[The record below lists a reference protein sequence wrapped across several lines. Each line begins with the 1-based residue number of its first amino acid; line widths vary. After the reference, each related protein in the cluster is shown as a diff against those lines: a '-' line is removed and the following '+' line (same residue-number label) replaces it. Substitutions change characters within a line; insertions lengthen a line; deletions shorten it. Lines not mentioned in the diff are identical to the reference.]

1 MFSYPSGINK
11 LIEEKNKHKQLI
23 EETKYWEFNST
34 REESKL
40 LPSRKI
46 KNKVKPY
53 NVNQGNNSEE
63 KAKRSLYRCIYPKEY
78 IHLYLHITYFNYL
91 KLNLFIDEDED
102 DYQSSTLNM
111 INAINCNESYSLD
124 CRIGESVISE
134 QPMMEHLWQE
144 IDEFIAEVDLPKSIE
159 TDINSFSEENFAYK

>member
-1 MFSYPSGINK
+1 MFLYPSGINK
-11 LIEEKNKHKQLI
+11 LIEEKNKNKSLI
-23 EETKYWEFNST
+23 EETKYREFDSP
-34 REESKL
+34 REESMIP
-40 LPSRKI
+40 PSRKI
-46 KNKVKPY
+46 NNKVQSY
-53 NVNQGNNSEE
+53 IINQGNNSEE

-134 QPMMEHLWQE
+134 LPRMEH
-144 IDEFIAEVDLPKSIE
+144 V
-159 TDINSFSEENFAYK
+159 